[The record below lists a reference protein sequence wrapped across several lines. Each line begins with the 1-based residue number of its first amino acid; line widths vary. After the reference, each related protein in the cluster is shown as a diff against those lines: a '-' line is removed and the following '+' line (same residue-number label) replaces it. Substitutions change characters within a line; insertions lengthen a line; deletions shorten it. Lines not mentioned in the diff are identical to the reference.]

1 MFKPNFLTSTT
12 VDSVDLDKEAF
23 LLIQEDK
30 RMQLLIKDR
39 SCDFDFNYDGSFVSL
54 RKGNV

>member
-1 MFKPNFLTSTT
+1 MFKPNFLNTAAT

-30 RMQLLIKDR
+30 RM
-39 SCDFDFNYDGSFVSL
+39 
-54 RKGNV
+54 